1 MIDTLGA
8 TRDNYSRLVN
18 ILGKKYISHDI
29 SSPFD
34 FITVANHGLNANV
47 IKNFRTH
54 FNFSI
59 DTTAQ
64 LLNVSEPTL
73 YRWTK
78 DNKVLDSYL
87 SVKLLELVEL
97 FLFGIGV
104 FENERNFFSWF
115 ELPNRALGGME
126 PKKLAEFPNG
136 ISKVRELIGRIE
148 HGVYS

>member
-1 MIDTLGA
+1 MIDIVNPISN
-8 TRDNYSRLVN
+8 NYSQIVS
-18 ILGKKYISHDI
+18 ILGEQYISHDI

-47 IKNFRTH
+47 ITSFRAY

-78 DNKVLDSYL
+78 DNKILDSYL

-97 FLFGIGV
+97 FIFGISV
-104 FENERNFFSWF
+104 FENKKNFFSWF
-115 ELPNRALGGME
+115 EMPNQALGGLE
-126 PKKLAEFPNG
+126 PQRLAEYPNG
-136 ISKVRELIGRIE
+136 ISKVRDLIGRIE